1 MENPPPPATNVTP
14 AKSGGLNPT
23 IVVVAVLVCATVL
36 GGIYMLGG
44 GKDKGSVAEAPRPVT
59 LIRQDE
65 PAPLPK
71 PGIVEKGLAA
81 TGLQKAEGGQA
92 SADYYTKFLTEQVL
106 CQLTAGSIRNM
117 AERVDIS
124 PSKPDT
130 FGNQYPS
137 PNIPGV
143 KKALEVAAGYYKRSV
158 RNKLSLSSAGIDPS
172 VVSFVEKIAAFDQA
186 TSEAYDSYAST
197 LQSEA
202 KTIEAVGKLRDEL
215 FEKEEA
221 SLIAGFQSK
230 FGIKLPT
237 RAQLREAALKNA
249 TDESRQFLDKKTPQ
263 ELAAN
268 LLGMSFVNAQS
279 YGRWTVDAG
288 EYVFGRISDSAAG
301 AGVAVVDLE
310 VQLKG
315 SSSGNPGLVR
325 ARIVYVKDPV
335 RAVYWVALVHDL
347 SAR

>member
-1 MENPPPPATNVTP
+1 M
-14 AKSGGLNPT
+14 
-23 IVVVAVLVCATVL
+23 
-36 GGIYMLGG
+36 
-44 GKDKGSVAEAPRPVT
+44 
-59 LIRQDE
+59 
-65 PAPLPK
+65 
-71 PGIVEKGLAA
+71 
-81 TGLQKAEGGQA
+81 
-92 SADYYTKFLTEQVL
+92 
-106 CQLTAGSIRNM
+106 TAGSIRNM
-117 AERVDIS
+117 AERVDTS
-124 PSKPDT
+124 PSKPDSL
-130 FGNQYPS
+130 GHQYPS

-158 RNKLSLSSAGIDPS
+158 RNKLSLSSAGIDPN
-172 VVSFVEKIAAFDQA
+172 VVSFVEKLAALDQT
-186 TSEAYDSYAST
+186 TSDAYDSYAAT

-202 KTIEAVGKLRDEL
+202 KTIDAVGKMRDEL

-221 SLIAGFQSK
+221 SLISGFESK

-237 RAQLREAALKNA
+237 RAQLREAAMKNA
-249 TDESRQFLDKKTPQ
+249 TAESRQFLDKKTPQ

-268 LLGMSFVNAQS
+268 LLGQSLVNAQS

-288 EYVFGRISDSAAG
+288 EYVFGRVFDSAVG
-301 AGVAVVDLE
+301 PGVAAVDLE

-335 RAVYWVALVHDL
+335 RAVYWVALVQDL